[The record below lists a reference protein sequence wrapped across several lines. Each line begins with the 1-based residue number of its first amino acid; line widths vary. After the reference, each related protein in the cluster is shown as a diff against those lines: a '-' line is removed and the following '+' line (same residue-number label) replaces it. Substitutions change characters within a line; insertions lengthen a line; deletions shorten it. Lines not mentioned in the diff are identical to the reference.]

1 MSDEPAR
8 LRALDRTGLLDTPRE
23 PEFDAIT
30 ALVRDVFAAP
40 ICAITL
46 LARDR
51 QFFKSASGLDITET
65 PRSVA
70 FCDHTIRA
78 ARVLVVEDATLDP
91 RFRFSPL
98 VTGDPYFRSYA
109 GVPLVTP
116 DHHQIGALCV
126 IDYQPRTF
134 CDQSLAVLQR
144 FSGLVVDAI
153 ELRTRAQE
161 DFLTGARTRRAF
173 TDELQIAVELQA
185 RGGQPAGL
193 ITLDI
198 DHFKSINDQ
207 YGHAAGDEVL
217 KAVAQ
222 AARSALRAGHSF
234 GRLGGEE
241 FGVLVPGANARDAL
255 ICAERMR
262 RAIEQLP
269 LPRYRPVTASF
280 GIAALA
286 PGQSIEQWTAA
297 SDRALYD
304 AKRDGR
310 NRCVLAQPEC
320 DVIAA

>member
-1 MSDEPAR
+1 M
-8 LRALDRTGLLDTPRE
+8 
-23 PEFDAIT
+23 
-30 ALVRDVFAAP
+30 
-40 ICAITL
+40 
-46 LARDR
+46 
-51 QFFKSASGLDITET
+51 
-65 PRSVA
+65 
-70 FCDHTIRA
+70 
-78 ARVLVVEDATLDP
+78 
-91 RFRFSPL
+91 
-98 VTGDPYFRSYA
+98 
-109 GVPLVTP
+109 
-116 DHHQIGALCV
+116 
-126 IDYQPRTF
+126 
-134 CDQSLAVLQR
+134 
-144 FSGLVVDAI
+144 
-153 ELRTRAQE
+153 
-161 DFLTGARTRRAF
+161 
-173 TDELQIAVELQA
+173 
-185 RGGQPAGL
+185 
-193 ITLDI
+193 
-198 DHFKSINDQ
+198 
-207 YGHAAGDEVL
+207 L